1 MGVVIRFIK
10 KMDTKFSG
18 DVSTLCLLKNL
29 LKIIILQILSLPYID
44 IQWYWNALRMFS
56 CISYRR
62 SPQMDDLSDSFWD
75 FVKHENF
82 VKPENDKAPPSQS
95 SWASSF
101 S

>member
-29 LKIIILQILSLPYID
+29 FKIIIHQILSLSYID
-44 IQWYWNALRMFS
+44 NRWNLNALRMFS

-75 FVKHENF
+75 FVK
-82 VKPENDKAPPSQS
+82 PEIDIAPPCQS